1 MGRRGGARRRAIV
14 SRIGSACLT
23 GIVALIGCGGQPTE
37 TGGIR
42 PAGADGAVDAG
53 VARDGGDGDAASL
66 ADGGGAASDPFAA
79 APICTSGVTWTRG
92 NHGSAVMNPGRAC
105 IACHAANDG
114 PPFTIAGT
122 VYPTGHEP
130 DLCDG
135 AADAKDV
142 SVTITGA
149 DGLTIT
155 LTPNEAGN
163 FYSATRLKLPLQA
176 TITDQGRART
186 MAVGQSSG
194 DCNGCHT
201 QAGDSGAPG
210 RIVLP

>member
-1 MGRRGGARRRAIV
+1 
-14 SRIGSACLT
+14 
-23 GIVALIGCGGQPTE
+23 
-37 TGGIR
+37 
-42 PAGADGAVDAG
+42 
-53 VARDGGDGDAASL
+53 
-66 ADGGGAASDPFAA
+66 
-79 APICTSGVTWTRG
+79 
-92 NHGSAVMNPGRAC
+92 
-105 IACHAANDG
+105 
-114 PPFTIAGT
+114 
-122 VYPTGHEP
+122 
-130 DLCDG
+130 
-135 AADAKDV
+135 V